1 MSQNTII
8 DVHYVAEL
16 THISESSIFVEFVL
30 EYTQE
35 SDLLCDSKKQVGS
48 FYYFKWLIIMSIVNA
63 PVHDL
68 LIRVKNGYLAR
79 RPQVQ
84 WVISSKLKIA
94 VCEILKKYK
103 FIDNFYVTE
112 ENGKKTLTVDL
123 NRFTSANEDIPVVK
137 FHSKPSRRVYV
148 SYHDLK
154 PVAGHGGI
162 GIISTNQ
169 GLMAAHVAKSLK
181 IGWELIAEIY

>member
-1 MSQNTII
+1 
-8 DVHYVAEL
+8 
-16 THISESSIFVEFVL
+16 
-30 EYTQE
+30 
-35 SDLLCDSKKQVGS
+35 
-48 FYYFKWLIIMSIVNA
+48 MSIVNA

-84 WVISSKLKIA
+84 WMISSKLRIA
-94 VCEILKKYK
+94 VCELLKKYK
-103 FIDNFYVTE
+103 FVDDFHVTE
-112 ENGKKTLTVDL
+112 ENGKKTLSIDL
-123 NRFTSANEDIPVVK
+123 NKFKSANEDIPVIK
-137 FHSKPSRRVYV
+137 FFSKPSRRVYV

-181 IGWELIAEIY
+181 IWGELIAEIY

>member
-1 MSQNTII
+1 MHTSEN
-8 DVHYVAEL
+8 L
-16 THISESSIFVEFVL
+16 ISVESAL
-30 EYTQE
+30 ENTQE
-35 SDLLCDSKKQVGS
+35 SDWLCDSKKQVGN
-48 FYYFKWLIIMSIVNA
+48 FYYFKRLIIMSIVNA

-84 WVISSKLKIA
+84 GMISSKLRVA
-94 VCEILKKYK
+94 VCELLKKYK
-103 FIDNFYVTE
+103 FIEDFQVTE
-112 ENGKKTLTVDL
+112 ENGKKTLTLDL
-123 NRFTSANEDIPVVK
+123 NKFKSANEDIPVIK
-137 FHSKPSRRVYV
+137 FYSKPSRRVYV

-181 IGWELIAEIY
+181 IGGELIAEIY